1 MNKRALCCLFLS
13 VSLVLALRPPG
24 VWAGNSEKDTA
35 EVERVLN
42 SVDVCKE
49 LIEIPEKGIPEALL
63 HKSQAIAVIPGYTK
77 AAYILGG
84 EHGKGVILVR
94 RQDGTWSDPVFISM
108 TGGSV
113 GFQIGLQRADIIL
126 VFKDRRSVD
135 TIAQGKFKLGADA
148 SIAVGPIGRAAE
160 ASTDINFEA
169 EVYSYSKAKGLFA
182 GVSITGASL
191 SIDNEA
197 DERFYGNAGLTAHQI
212 LYGTGL
218 KAPEAAE
225 ELKDVIS
232 RYAK

>member
-1 MNKRALCCLFLS
+1 MNQRVLRCLFLM
-13 VSLVLALRPPG
+13 VTLVFALRPAG
-24 VWAGNSEKDTA
+24 AWAGNSEEDAA
-35 EVERVLN
+35 EVKRVLN

-49 LIEIPEKGIPEALL
+49 LIEIPEKGIPQALL
-63 HKSQAIAVIPGYTK
+63 HKAQAIAIIPGYTK
-77 AAYILGG
+77 AAYVLGG

-94 RQDGTWSDPVFISM
+94 RQDDTWSDPVFISM

-113 GFQIGLQRADIIL
+113 GFQIGFQRADIIL

-135 TIAQGKFKLGADA
+135 TIARGKFTLGADA
-148 SIAVGPIGRAAE
+148 SIAVGPVGRAAE
-160 ASTDINFEA
+160 ASTDIKFEA

-197 DERFYGNAGLTAHQI
+197 DVRFYGKAGLSAHQI
-212 LYGTGL
+212 LYGTRL

-225 ELKDVIS
+225 ELRDVIS
-232 RYAK
+232 KYAK